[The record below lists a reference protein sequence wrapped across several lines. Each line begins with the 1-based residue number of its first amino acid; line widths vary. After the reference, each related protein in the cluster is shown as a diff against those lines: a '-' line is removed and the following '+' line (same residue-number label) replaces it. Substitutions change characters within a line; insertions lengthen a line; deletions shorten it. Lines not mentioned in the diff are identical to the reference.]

1 MLVEFVNG
9 NLRLPAG
16 GFGRAG
22 SELRALPSY
31 ERLPSYGR
39 LLLTSLSS
47 APTLRRLWRDSHLY
61 SEDSMAINTQK
72 VVVGGIVAGVVMTV
86 IGFVSNMFILGAR
99 MKAESDAFK
108 PGLADQMMQG
118 PAIITNIVMNLIL
131 GIALVWTYAAIRP
144 RFGPGLKT
152 ATYVAALFW
161 LLASI
166 FYSGYMHMG
175 MMSAGLWWSFAFVGL
190 VNFFLSAWAGAK
202 LYSEGPAA

>member
-1 MLVEFVNG
+1 
-9 NLRLPAG
+9 
-16 GFGRAG
+16 
-22 SELRALPSY
+22 
-31 ERLPSYGR
+31 
-39 LLLTSLSS
+39 
-47 APTLRRLWRDSHLY
+47 
-61 SEDSMAINTQK
+61 
-72 VVVGGIVAGVVMTV
+72 V
-86 IGFVSNMFILGAR
+86 IGFLSNMFILGAR

-152 ATYVAALFW
+152 ATYVAVLFW
-161 LLASI
+161 ILAGI

-190 VNFFLSAWAGAK
+190 VNFLLSAWAGAK
-202 LYSEGPAA
+202 LYSEGSVV

>member
-1 MLVEFVNG
+1 
-9 NLRLPAG
+9 
-16 GFGRAG
+16 
-22 SELRALPSY
+22 
-31 ERLPSYGR
+31 
-39 LLLTSLSS
+39 
-47 APTLRRLWRDSHLY
+47 
-61 SEDSMAINTQK
+61 MAINTQK
-72 VVVGGIVAGVVMTV
+72 VVVGGIVAGVVMIV
-86 IGFVSNMFILGAR
+86 IDFISNMFILGAR

-118 PAIITNIVMNLIL
+118 PAIITNVVMTLIL

-190 VNFFLSAWAGAK
+190 VNFLLSAWAGARV
-202 LYSEGPAA
+202 YSEGAAV

>member
-1 MLVEFVNG
+1 
-9 NLRLPAG
+9 
-16 GFGRAG
+16 
-22 SELRALPSY
+22 
-31 ERLPSYGR
+31 
-39 LLLTSLSS
+39 
-47 APTLRRLWRDSHLY
+47 
-61 SEDSMAINTQK
+61 MAINTQK

-86 IGFVSNMFILGAR
+86 IGFISNMFILGAR

-202 LYSEGPAA
+202 LYSEGAAV